1 MSSTQ
6 TIITIVVIAAVLAF
20 RVYRQTRE
28 QRWPIDKMWISPLIF
43 LAITLVFVAID
54 TQQYWLAPAAGIVGL
69 AAGVGVGLYQGNHT
83 TLRLDKPNKAVF
95 IKVNPIGSLIFI
107 AILLL
112 RFGLRF
118 SEMSGMTQAQLSSG
132 VLPVVS
138 PAEVLLG
145 SGLLA
150 LAAGSILGLRLYVK
164 RRFDEAPEQQAA

>member
-6 TIITIVVIAAVLAF
+6 TIITIVVIVAVLAF

-28 QRWPIDKMWISPLIF
+28 QRWLIDKMWIVPLIF

-54 TQQYWLAPAAGIVGL
+54 TQQYRLAPLAAILGL

-83 TLRLDKPNKAVF
+83 TLRVDKTNKAVF

-107 AILLL
+107 VILLL
-112 RFGLRF
+112 RFSLRF
-118 SEMSGMTQAQLSSG
+118 SEMSVMTPAQLSSG
-132 VLPVVS
+132 ALPAIS
-138 PAEVLLG
+138 PTEVMLG

-150 LAAGSILGLRLYVK
+150 LAAGSILGLRWYVK
-164 RRFDEAPEQQAA
+164 SRYGAAPEQQAA